1 MPLTTVECFSSTALY
16 LSVLA
21 QVRRGQG
28 ETLVL
33 FYEKAQLA

>member
-1 MPLTTVECFSSTALY
+1 MPLTTVECFSSKALY

-21 QVRRGQG
+21 QVQRGQG
-28 ETLVL
+28 ETLIL